1 MAMNFATASKRVRGL
16 LAPTKPADLSKSSLT
31 PDPLRD
37 NIIRDAGAQSERFQS
52 AVRKYPTIE
61 YERTND
67 DGSTSTES
75 YEWETFPEA
84 VRDFARAAFGW
95 DEPEVLSR
103 DKVRPSHR
111 FNREIMQAAINSP
124 GFRELRP
131 HARNN
136 ELESLYGAIMGA
148 PELEAMAPDAL
159 ERAHRAQRE
168 DERPGAARAVR
179 RGDVRAAAPARE
191 AGGPR
196 PRRRAGR
203 HQARD
208 QARAARQGRQA
219 QDALAQLVHEESTS
233 SMVVD
238 AIAAGEAM
246 AQSAAEAV
254 QAMGNVPGS
263 AAARRTTSRPTSR
276 SRSPRSGRR
285 TRTSARSCGCSGGCC
300 TRCASSARRARRT
313 STSSR
318 WASRPATTC
327 GACCRTSSRAGSA
340 RTALIKTSFIKDYAE
355 RGLLQYDMEG
365 KAPAGKGPIITV
377 HDGSGSMSGE
387 KFVWATS
394 LCLSV
399 LTIAHR
405 EKRQFA
411 GAEFGSAGQVA
422 SWIFPPDRAPDPE
435 QVLDY
440 ATHFFAGGT
449 STLTGMREALR
460 IMREHPRV
468 PHRRTCC

>member
-37 NIIRDAGAQSERFQS
+37 NIIRDAGAQSERFQ
-52 AVRKYPTIE
+52 AAMRKYPEIE

-131 HARNN
+131 HSRNN
-136 ELESLYGAIMGA
+136 ELESLYGAIMGV
-148 PELEAMAPDAL
+148 PELEAMAPEAL
-159 ERAHRAQRE
+159 SEHIARSEKMKVEENLQQTAEQMFERLRERARQEITDLGEVQDGTKREIKHTLRDMQTAQSN
-168 DERPGAARAVR
+168 
-179 RGDVRAAAPARE
+179 
-191 AGGPR
+191 
-196 PRRRAGR
+196 
-203 HQARD
+203 
-208 QARAARQGRQA
+208 
-219 QDALAQLVHEESTS
+219 LAQLMHEEATS

-254 QAMGNVPGS
+254 QAMGNLPGIGGGEAHNLTPDQQIALAEKW
-263 AAARRTTSRPTSR
+263 AANPDLRAIVRML
-276 SRSPRSGRR
+276 GRMLHSMR
-285 TRTSARSCGCSGGCC
+285 FKRETRTKNVDVEPVGITTGNDLRRLLPHELARGF
-300 TRCASSARRARRT
+300 
-313 STSSR
+313 STNR
-318 WASRPATTC
+318 
-327 GACCRTSSRAGSA
+327 
-340 RTALIKTSFIKDYAE
+340 LIKTSFIKDYAE

-405 EKRQFA
+405 ERRQFA
-411 GAEFGSAGQVA
+411 GAEFGSAGRSPRGSSRPTA
-422 SWIFPPDRAPDPE
+422 RPTPNRCSTTPRTSSRAARAP
-435 QVLDY
+435 
-440 ATHFFAGGT
+440 
-449 STLTGMREALR
+449 
-460 IMREHPRV
+460 
-468 PHRRTCC
+468 